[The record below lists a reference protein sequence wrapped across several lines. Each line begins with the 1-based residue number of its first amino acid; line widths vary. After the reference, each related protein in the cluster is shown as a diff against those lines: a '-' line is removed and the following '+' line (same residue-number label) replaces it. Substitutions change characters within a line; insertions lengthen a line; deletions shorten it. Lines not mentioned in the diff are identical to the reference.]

1 MSFVHPEFLWALSA
15 LAIPVLLHL
24 FQLRRFKRIDFPNV
38 RLLAEVTRQTRAR
51 RKVQHWL
58 VLLARCLA
66 LAALVLAFAQ
76 PYRTGDATNVPAG
89 TRAVSVYIDDSFS
102 MDGQNVQGRLLD
114 QARKGAQDLV
124 MAHGPTDRFQVLT
137 GRFLA
142 RQQLLLNRDEALV
155 AAAEAD
161 AGPWTRKLSMVMAR
175 QREAL
180 AASDARTKRAFLL
193 TDLQRSITD
202 VEAWRD
208 DSLAPTVLVPIPS
221 SSTANLSLDTA
232 WFSTPLR
239 RLGSLEELHVRL
251 TNRGP
256 EDRTGAAIRL
266 TVDGE
271 QRGIA
276 TLDVKAGATA
286 DTVLRFR
293 NDEPGLHWAEVAI
306 ADQPVTFDDRLHL
319 AFRTIDRLRV
329 LLVSAGDADGDRAL
343 EAVFRTDS
351 AYALTQASHLDLD
364 LSVIASQ
371 DLVLL
376 NALPEMP
383 GGLTQALE
391 GFARGGGS
399 VAVFPPSQ
407 GDPARYAALFAAI
420 GAQPAVRLDTGLARV
435 DRIDLEQP
443 FYRDMFQS
451 MPRNVD
457 LPDARERW
465 GLRPAPGSDVLLRT
479 QDGLPF
485 LIRTAIGDGHLH
497 LFAAPLNDWSGNITR
512 HALFAATLLRMA
524 ELSRPAPPPYA
535 VIGAESVLP
544 LGGSSIQKERPPHLR
559 GPDGVDLIPEV
570 RRTMGGAFLV
580 LHEAELPPGPY
591 ALVSDGDTL
600 DAYAMNLSRH
610 EGDLTAFTPDDL
622 RSALRERGLTT
633 ISVLD
638 SGDDLSLRLAELGKG
653 SKPWKWLII
662 LALLMLAAE
671 TLLLRTKR

>member
-1 MSFVHPEFLWALSA
+1 MTAM
-15 LAIPVLLHL
+15 
-24 FQLRRFKRIDFPNV
+24 Q
-38 RLLAEVTRQTRAR
+38 R
-51 RKVQHWL
+51 RKGQRGEREL
-58 VLLARCLA
+58 FALLSDRLGT
-66 LAALVLAFAQ
+66 VV
-76 PYRTGDATNVPAG
+76 RRNV
-89 TRAVSVYIDDSFS
+89 
-102 MDGQNVQGRLLD
+102 D

-137 GRFLA
+137 GRFQA
-142 RQQLLLNRDEALV
+142 RQQVLLNRDEALV

-161 AGPWTRKLSMVMAR
+161 AGPWTRRLSMVMAR

-180 AASDARTKRAFLL
+180 AGSDAMTKRAFLL

-202 VEAWRD
+202 VDAWRD

-221 SSTANLSLDTA
+221 ASTSNLSLDTA
-232 WFSTPLR
+232 WFAMPVR
-239 RLGSLEELHVRL
+239 RLGSQEELHVRL
-251 TNRGP
+251 ANRGA
-256 EDRTGAAIRL
+256 EDRTGVAMRL

-276 TLDVKAGATA
+276 TIDLKAGQTA

-319 AFRTIDRLRV
+319 AYRTIERLRV
-329 LLVSAGDADGDRAL
+329 LLVSGGDAGGDRAL

-351 AYALTQASHLDLD
+351 TYVFSRADHLGLDLAM
-364 LSVIASQ
+364 LAGQ

-391 GFARGGGS
+391 VFARGGGS

-407 GDPARYAALFAAI
+407 GDPARYAALFATM
-420 GAQPAVRLDTGLARV
+420 GAQPAARLDTGLARV

-457 LPDARERW
+457 LPNARERW
-465 GLRPAPGSDVLLRT
+465 GLKPAPGSDVLLRT

-485 LIRTAIGDGHLH
+485 LTRTALGEGHFH
-497 LFAAPLNDWSGNITR
+497 LMAAPLNERSGNITR

-524 ELSRPAPPPYA
+524 ELSRPAPMPYA

-544 LGGSSIQKERPPHLR
+544 MGGLHIGSERPPRLR
-559 GPDGVDLIPEV
+559 GPGGVDLIPEV
-570 RRTMGGAFLV
+570 RRTMGGTSLV
-580 LHEAELPPGPY
+580 LHEADLPPGPY
-591 ALVSDGDTL
+591 ALVLDNDTL
-600 DAYAMNLSRH
+600 GAFAMNLSRL
-610 EGDLTAFTPDDL
+610 EGDLSAFTADDL
-622 RSALRERGLTT
+622 RAALRERGLTT

-638 SGDDLSLRLAELGKG
+638 ASGDLSLGLAELGK
-653 SKPWKWLII
+653 SSRLWKWLIVF
-662 LALLMLAAE
+662 ALLMLAAE
-671 TLLLRTKR
+671 TFLLRTKR

>member
-1 MSFVHPEFLWALSA
+1 MAFVHPEFLWALTA

-76 PYRTGDATNVPAG
+76 PYRPGTGADATAG
-89 TRAVSVYIDDSFS
+89 ARAVSIYIDDSFS
-102 MDGQNVQGRLLD
+102 MDGQNAQGRLLD

-124 MAHGPTDRFQVLT
+124 MAYGPTDRFQVLT

-180 AASDARTKRAFLL
+180 AASEAPTKRAYLL
-193 TDLQRSITD
+193 TDLQRGITD
-202 VEAWRD
+202 VDAWRD
-208 DSLAPTVLVPIPS
+208 DSLIQTVLVPIPPAS
-221 SSTANLSLDTA
+221 AANLSLDSA
-232 WFSTPLR
+232 WFSTPVR
-239 RLGSLEELHVRL
+239 RLGGLEELHVRL
-251 TNRGP
+251 TNRGT
-256 EDRTGAAIRL
+256 EDRTGVAMRL

-286 DTVLRFR
+286 DTVLSYR

-319 AFRTIDRLRV
+319 AYRTIERLHV
-329 LLVSAGDADGDRAL
+329 LLVSGGDAASDRAL

-351 AYALTQASHLDLD
+351 TYALTRAGHMGLD
-364 LSVIASQ
+364 LSSLAGQ

-376 NALPEMP
+376 NALPEIP
-383 GGLTQALE
+383 SGLAQALE
-391 GFARGGGS
+391 GFVRAGGS

-407 GDPARYAALFAAI
+407 GDPARYAPLFTVI
-420 GAQPAVRLDTGLARV
+420 GAQPALRLDTGLARV

-443 FYRDMFQS
+443 FYRDMFQG

-457 LPDARERW
+457 LPHARERW
-465 GLRPAPGSDVLLRT
+465 GLRAAPGSDVLLRT

-485 LIRTAIGDGHLH
+485 LTRTALGEGH
-497 LFAAPLNDWSGNITR
+497 FYVMAAPLNDRSGNITR

-524 ELSRPAPPPYA
+524 ELSRPAPAPYA

-544 LGGSSIQKERPPHLR
+544 MSGQDIGSEDPPHLR
-559 GPDGVDLIPEV
+559 GPGGVDLIPEV
-570 RRTMGGAFLV
+570 RRTLGGAFLV
-580 LHEAELPPGPY
+580 LHEADLPPGPY
-591 ALVSDGDTL
+591 ALVRGADTL
-600 DAYAMNLSRH
+600 DAYAMNLSRL
-610 EGDLTAFTPDDL
+610 EGDLSAYTADEL
-622 RSALRERGLTT
+622 RAALQEHGLTT
-633 ISVLD
+633 ITVLD
-638 SGDDLSLRLAELGKG
+638 ASGDLSLRLAELGND
-653 SKPWKWLII
+653 SKPWRWLII
-662 LALLMLAAE
+662 LALLMLATE
-671 TLLLRTKR
+671 TFLLRTKR